1 VHTSKKGAYGC
12 AYKLRGV
19 VYARVGMAKE
29 KARMAKENALM
40 AKEGHIRCMGC
51 VQTKAGRHVAQ

>member
-19 VYARVGMAKE
+19 VYARVG
-29 KARMAKENALM
+29 MAKENALM